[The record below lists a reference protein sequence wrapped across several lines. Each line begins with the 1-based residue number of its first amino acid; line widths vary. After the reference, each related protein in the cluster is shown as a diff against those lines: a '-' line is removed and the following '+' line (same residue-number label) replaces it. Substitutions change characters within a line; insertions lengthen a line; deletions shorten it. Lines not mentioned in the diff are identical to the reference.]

1 MASSKPSAAEYA
13 AELAESI
20 DRERYATLVQSV
32 GDQLNGRKDRF
43 DKSDII
49 ERCLEVYSDGRLK
62 WVDDEG
68 RDFVDTE
75 LDLDIEF
82 KYEKDMLFTKVRRNE
97 RNPNPRLINNLGEKN
112 EIDPDELA
120 DFFVLGQQDA
130 MGVIS
135 KRTIIG
141 DEPESRLEF
150 DADVVLGDFYFEDIE
165 IVFRPDD
172 IGEIQTV
179 DVNYKERKME
189 MQMELIES
197 ISSSETA

>member
-1 MASSKPSAAEYA
+1 MTITAEQYA
-13 AELAESI
+13 TELRDAI
-20 DRERYATLVQSV
+20 DRQRYATLVASV

-62 WVDDEG
+62 WVDDVK

-75 LDLDIEF
+75 RGVDVEF
-82 KYEKDMLFTKVRRNE
+82 KYETDMLYTKVRGDPRD
-97 RNPNPRLINNLGEKN
+97 PNPRLINNLGEKN

-135 KRTIIG
+135 KPTIFS
-141 DEPESRLEF
+141 DETKSELEF
-150 DADVVLGDFYFEDIE
+150 DADVVKGDFYFDEIE
-165 IVFRPDD
+165 IAFSPDD
-172 IGEIQTV
+172 IGAIQTREI
-179 DVNYKERKME
+179 NYKERKME
-189 MQMELIES
+189 MQMRLIES
-197 ISSSETA
+197 IGAEVND